1 MNLQDKLAR
10 FERFG
15 TDWRRLL
22 LRGATMLSIGAVL
35 GLASLSNPDATLMY
49 AAGYSW
55 LPAAALVVLAVGL
68 LECLDAALAKEQ
80 RDFFLHLQ
88 NGVLDVIVGGMI
100 VFSVDADP
108 ARLVL
113 LIAAFLM
120 VKGVLRLTL
129 AQATRLPHKT
139 PTMLGAGVS
148 FLLGFLTWT
157 EWRSPAA
164 WVLAACLSA
173 EIGLR
178 GWALMMFAFWL
189 KSQKAQQSAG

>member
-1 MNLQDKLAR
+1 MA
-10 FERFG
+10 
-15 TDWRRLL
+15 
-22 LRGATMLSIGAVL
+22 
-35 GLASLSNPDATLMY
+35 NPDATLLY
-49 AAGYSW
+49 LAGYSW

-68 LECLDAALAKEQ
+68 LECLDAALAREQ

-120 VKGVLRLTL
+120 IKGVLRLTL

-139 PTMLGAGVS
+139 STMLGAGVS
-148 FLLGFLTWT
+148 FLLA
-157 EWRSPAA
+157 S
-164 WVLAACLSA
+164 
-173 EIGLR
+173 
-178 GWALMMFAFWL
+178 
-189 KSQKAQQSAG
+189 

>member
-1 MNLQDKLAR
+1 MNLRDKLAR

-22 LRGATMLSIGAVL
+22 ARGAIMLSVGALL
-35 GLASLSNPDATLMY
+35 GLASLANPDATLMY

-68 LECLDAALAKEQ
+68 LECLDAAIAKEQ

-88 NGVLDVIVGGMI
+88 NGVLDVIVGSVI
-100 VFSVDADP
+100 AFSVDADP
-108 ARLVL
+108 DRLVL

-120 VKGVLRLTL
+120 VKGVLRMTL
-129 AQATRLPHKT
+129 AQATQLPHKT
-139 PTMLGAGVS
+139 STMLGAGTS
-148 FLLGFLTWT
+148 FLLGFLIWR

-164 WVLAACLSA
+164 WALAACLSA
-173 EIGLR
+173 EIGFR

-189 KSQKAQQSAG
+189 KAQKGRESAG

>member
-1 MNLQDKLAR
+1 MKLQGKLAR

-22 LRGATMLSIGAVL
+22 ARGTIMLSVGALL
-35 GLASLSNPDATLMY
+35 GLASFANPNASLLY

-68 LECLDAALAKEQ
+68 LECLDAALAREQ

-120 VKGVLRLTL
+120 IKGVLRLTL

-148 FLLGFLTWT
+148 FLLGFLIWT

-164 WVLAACLSA
+164 WALAACLSA

-178 GWALMMFAFWL
+178 GWALMTFAFWL
-189 KSQKAQQSAG
+189 KSQKGRESAG